1 MALPGSSGVEATI
14 FKPGLQM
21 RYAGHHAVDAEVVEF
36 EVFDG
41 YFTGDFS
48 QGVEGLGGLAI
59 WHKDIGCAR
68 EIARTLIF

>member
-1 MALPGSSGVEATI
+1 
-14 FKPGLQM
+14 
-21 RYAGHHAVDAEVVEF
+21 
-36 EVFDG
+36 VFDG

-68 EIARTLIF
+68 EVARENGTALPLNDAEDRCD